1 MKTKRE
7 EMLTTAGA
15 LISGDREADYGKPQR
30 NFRHIAERWSQ
41 HLGITVEPWQVA
53 IMMADLKIAR
63 MASLSKYHNDSTLD
77 IIGYAAL
84 AGELAD
90 EE

>member
-7 EMLTTAGA
+7 EMLAAAGA
-15 LISGDREADYGKPQR
+15 LITGEREEAYGKPQR

-41 HLGITVEPWQVA
+41 HVGFELEPWQVA
-53 IMMADLKIAR
+53 LMMADLKIAR
-63 MASLSKYHNDSTLD
+63 MASLCNYHHDSTLD

-84 AGELAD
+84 AGELGD
-90 EE
+90 ES